1 MKVILLQDV
10 PKLGGKG
17 EIKEAV
23 DGYARNFLIPNKL
36 ARSATPEAIN
46 QLEEDIRQNSIKKQK
61 KDAGFRQALEDL
73 EGKTI
78 EIVLKVNEKGEFYRK
93 VTAKTIAEKLKKS
106 GINTED
112 IALDDKSINKPG
124 EYSIPVRKG
133 EISGNISVKISAK

>member
-17 EIKEAV
+17 EIKEAA

-46 QLEEDIRQNSIKKQK
+46 QLEEDTRQNSIKKQK
-61 KDAGFRQALEDL
+61 KDNGFRQALEDL

-78 EIVLKVNEKGEFYRK
+78 EIALKVNEKGEFYRK
-93 VTAKTIAEKLKKS
+93 VTAKTIVENLKK

-112 IALDDKSINKPG
+112 IALDDKSITKPG
-124 EYSIPVRKG
+124 EYSIPVRRG